1 MKRLTGITKAAK
13 IASGRSQKCATCP
26 MMKKYKGCN
35 MEILQICAE
44 SFQEGFKKGA
54 KFANEKSFDAVEK
67 KAIKLL
73 VDNFGDKLEYR
84 INKLEEE
91 VNELKYAIV
100 DYETYGNN
108 DIQHIIEEI
117 GDVLIVSAHVANLC
131 KTNLHEIMEQ
141 TIDKIEKR
149 KLDPNYMRDEAG
161 RNKHN
166 RQNQ

>member
-54 KFANEKSFDAVEK
+54 KFANERSFDFLEK
-67 KAIKLL
+67 KAITLL
-73 VDNFGDKLEYR
+73 NENFGRNLTLR
-84 INKLEEE
+84 LNKLEEE
-91 VNELKYAIV
+91 VNQLKNELV
-100 DYETYGNN
+100 DFSFGDNVLQ
-108 DIQHIIEEI
+108 DIIDEM
-117 GDVLIVSAHVANLC
+117 GDVLIISAQIANLIGMDLSEILRETISKVEIR
-131 KTNLHEIMEQ
+131 KT
-141 TIDKIEKR
+141 
-149 KLDPNYMRDEAG
+149 DPNYKRDETS